1 MTTLVL
7 PDFIT
12 SQLRR
17 ALQEPLETGA
27 VMLARPVITPRGA
40 LRLLAVQWHPVP
52 EAAYRCRTDR
62 QLQIN
67 SEGFVPPL
75 RHAEE
80 AQAVPIWFHTHPG
93 EGASP
98 LSSRQDG
105 VVDYALAPLFRLR
118 AGSPYYG
125 QLIASPAGA
134 GWRFSGH
141 LEGDGGRRVI
151 ERLWAAG
158 ERFSLTHRVDTFR
171 PEPEVMFDRHVR
183 AFGGQVQQVLSDLTV
198 AIVGCGG
205 TGSAVAEQLVRLG
218 VRQLILVDPD
228 VLSDSNLTRLYGSG
242 VADVGRHK
250 VAVIADHLRRISPA
264 VRLTLIEDRVTAEPT
279 ARALMDADMV
289 FGCTDDNAGRLVLS
303 RFSAYF
309 LTPLIDCGVIFTS
322 TTDGTLDGIFGRV
335 TTVTP
340 GAACLVCRGR
350 IDLARAQAEML
361 PPQERVVR
369 QAEGYAPALPGVEPA
384 VVTFTSAVA
393 AQAVAELL
401 ERLTAYGPTPV
412 PNEVLLR
419 FHDREISTNRAA
431 PRARHYCHP
440 EAGKLGLGLTD
451 SYLEQVWPG

>member
-12 SQLRR
+12 RHLRR

-27 VMLARPVITPRGA
+27 VLLARPVITPRGA

-52 EAAYRCRTDR
+52 EEAYRRRTDR
-62 QLQIN
+62 QLQVS

-98 LSSRQDG
+98 LPSHHDR
-105 VVDYALAPLFRLR
+105 VVDQVLAPVFRLR
-118 AGSPYYG
+118 ADSQYYG

-134 GWRFSGH
+134 SWRFSGYV
-141 LEGDGGRRVI
+141 EGNAERRVV
-151 ERLWAAG
+151 ERLWAVG
-158 ERFSLTHRVDTFR
+158 ERFSLTRHVGAQR
-171 PEPEVMFDRHVR
+171 PGPAAMFERHVR
-183 AFGGQVQQVLSDLTV
+183 AFGGHVQQVLQDLTV

-218 VRQLILVDPD
+218 VRQFILADPD
-228 VLSDSNLTRLYGSG
+228 VLSESNLTRLYGSG
-242 VADVGRHK
+242 ASDVGRHK
-250 VAVIADHLRRISPA
+250 VAVIADHLRRIAPA
-264 VRLTLIEDRVTAEPT
+264 VQLTVIEGRVTAEPT
-279 ARALMDADMV
+279 ARALMDADIV

-309 LTPLIDCGVIFTS
+309 LTPLIDCGVILTS

-350 IDLARAQAEML
+350 IDLAQAQAEML
-361 PPQERVVR
+361 PPPERDVR
-369 QAEGYAPALPGVEPA
+369 VAEGYAPALPGVEPA

-401 ERLTAYGPTPV
+401 ERLTAYGPSPV

-431 PRARHYCHP
+431 PCPRHYCHP
-440 EAGKLGLGLTD
+440 EAGTLGRGLAD